1 MHLLKTGFAVGVAVV
16 GLGCASAPPPTEQ
29 LASAEASMRAARELG
44 ATQVPRAQLHLRLAQ
59 EQVTQAR
66 KLAQDGENER
76 AASLLNR
83 AHADAELALALSREA
98 TIHRELESASPTQS
112 SATTTPTNPTVSVVR

>member
-1 MHLLKTGFAVGVAVV
+1 MHLLKTGFAIGVAVV

-44 ATQVPRAQLHLRLAQ
+44 AQAVPRAQLHLRLAQ

-66 KLAQDGENER
+66 KLAEDGENER
-76 AASLLNR
+76 AASLLDR
-83 AHADAELALALSREA
+83 ARADAELALALSREE
-98 TIHRELESASPTQS
+98 TLKRDLKSQPSA
-112 SATTTPTNPTVSVVR
+112 AVTNPETPAVSSVR